1 MSSFFGRKAKDRLSS
16 MCNFFYVMCVI
27 FCINAVMC
35 TGFVTRLSRYRNTI
49 KGPMV
54 LNYSPL
60 EEESAEQLQARMV
73 LVRKIQECFYTP
85 SENDPSSGNK
95 NKFPLKMGSTVL
107 KDLPLY
113 RVEKTQLPGY
123 QTVLNVNE
131 FDAHMFWEIISG
143 KSKPWYFGHI
153 LLPGGSINLDN
164 PSYELHEG
172 TLAPLTGVLMKICDY
187 QQKDDGTL
195 MLIVQAIEKIKVLE
209 TKRHTP
215 YAIATVQV
223 VPEEELLEDY
233 FCRLSED
240 LIDNVREGAAY
251 AAYVAEA
258 LHIWQQFETRDV
270 SIRAS
275 MIPGIDVAAVSP
287 LSTYDTEA
295 FGPDDS
301 NDEIMPSAVQEFIK
315 IIDIHP
321 DELETN
327 SPTGSKLSCTLDT
340 DVLELERT
348 LWIQLDNMMK
358 ILKKKKNSSRWK
370 VTIPTQILGLL
381 PMNPVEPW
389 PEDFML
395 LESLQKSQRIYGT
408 GPGSSFVVVDNQN
421 KKDLSS
427 TSSYPQL
434 RRVKRLSYIV
444 WFLLDIIN
452 PMETQSRQ
460 AVLEMESITER
471 LTAAVDRV
479 HEINAK
485 LSEKKR

>member
-1 MSSFFGRKAKDRLSS
+1 MSSFFNRMTKNNSS
-16 MCNFFYVMCVI
+16 MSNLFFVLCVI
-27 FCINAVMC
+27 FCMNAVMC
-35 TGFVTRLSRYRNTI
+35 AGFVSRVSGYRNTI
-49 KGPMV
+49 KAPV
-54 LNYSPL
+54 ILKYSPL
-60 EEESAEQLQARMV
+60 EDESSEQLHARMV

-85 SENDPSSGNK
+85 AENDPSR

-107 KDLPLY
+107 NDLPLY

-215 YAIATVQV
+215 YAVATVQV

-270 SIRAS
+270 SISSS
-275 MIPGIDVAAVSP
+275 MIPGVDIAAVSP
-287 LSTYDTEA
+287 LSTYDAEA
-295 FGPDDS
+295 FGPEDSSS
-301 NDEIMPSAVQEFIK
+301 NDEIMPSAVEEFIK
-315 IIDIHP
+315 IIDINP
-321 DELETN
+321 EKLET
-327 SPTGSKLSCTLDT
+327 SSHPGSKLSCTLDT
-340 DVLELERT
+340 EVLELERT

-395 LESLQKSQRIYGT
+395 LASVKKTQRVYGT
-408 GPGSSFVVVDNQN
+408 GPGSSFVVVDNEN
-421 KKDLSS
+421 KDGSS
-427 TSSYPQL
+427 SPYPQL

-452 PMETQSRQ
+452 PMETKSRQ